1 MENNLTT
8 NQNRFLLWFLISL
21 LLITIFIQYGKKL
34 KKQHLNSQEK
44 VIKKIGWTIT
54 ITILLCIYITEQT
67 ISNAEERR
75 LINSMIIFAG
85 TFSYLYCLQNRP
97 FF

>member
-8 NQNRFLLWFLISL
+8 NQNRFLLWSLISL

-34 KKQHLNSQEK
+34 KKQSNSQEK
-44 VIKKIGWTIT
+44 TIKKIGWTIT
-54 ITILLCIYITEQT
+54 ITILVCIYITEQT
-67 ISNAEERR
+67 IPNTEERR

-85 TFSYLYCLQNRP
+85 TFAYLYCLQNRP